1 MCPNLYTL
9 FSILIPTYNYNVYPL
24 VEELHRQ
31 CSEINNL
38 EFEILVFDDGSQLF
52 HAENLKINNL
62 SNCYYCI
69 LEKNSGRTA
78 TRNLLA
84 QNATFENLLFLDT
97 DVRVISSNFI
107 INYLP
112 HLNKPEWV
120 VFGGCDYHH
129 ESYSFDTS
137 LRFHYGKKREAIN
150 SSKRNLKPYKHI
162 LSANFLISKKEFLAL
177 DIPNQNAYGMDLFFS
192 YLLIKHQKK
201 ILHINNAV
209 WHCGLE
215 KNEVFLEKSMK
226 SVRIRKE
233 QWRDIKEISDNNS
246 LLKTYNQLN
255 FFPLNVILKGSFKLS
270 NKTLKKCFFKPVPI
284 LWAFDLYRLL
294 YLFSLN

>member
-1 MCPNLYTL
+1 
-9 FSILIPTYNYNVYPL
+9 
-24 VEELHRQ
+24 
-31 CSEINNL
+31 
-38 EFEILVFDDGSQLF
+38 
-52 HAENLKINNL
+52 
-62 SNCYYCI
+62 
-69 LEKNSGRTA
+69 
-78 TRNLLA
+78 
-84 QNATFENLLFLDT
+84 
-97 DVRVISSNFI
+97 
-107 INYLP
+107 
-112 HLNKPEWV
+112 
-120 VFGGCDYHH
+120 
-129 ESYSFDTS
+129 
-137 LRFHYGKKREAIN
+137 
-150 SSKRNLKPYKHI
+150 
-162 LSANFLISKKEFLAL
+162 
-177 DIPNQNAYGMDLFFS
+177 
-192 YLLIKHQKK
+192 

-294 YLFSLN
+294 YLFS